1 MATPQNRNKT
11 SNPDSQAKQN
21 YDATSLATRFG
32 SFIMGLVSA
41 DSAVTSDV
49 CIQAS
54 DGRHAINLDKDGPRK
69 GCSQITAPGRI
80 SIQSGQDR
88 QEAEDTLFINALNG
102 NIDIIASNG
111 KIRLQGTDIE
121 LIARGSG
128 GSKGNIRMKASE
140 NIELDAKKVL
150 VNATVMYKLA
160 TAGTAEI
167 VANSAMT
174 IYSSCIRGVTDA
186 VANKNQNVVVK
197 ISKENKLKSKGE
209 NLCHVIRRC
218 SIWWTSNGWC
228 RTTSST
234 WSWSRRKNQRFNVC
248 RSTNAGG
255 KSRCL

>member
-140 NIELDAKKVL
+140 NIELESKKFL

-160 TAGTAEI
+160 TPGVAKI
-167 VANSAMT
+167 CANSAMT
-174 IYSSCIRGVTDA
+174 IYSSVIRGVTDA
-186 VANKNQNVVVK
+186 VANRD
-197 ISKENKLKSKGE
+197 SK
-209 NLCHVIRRC
+209 V
-218 SIWWTSNGWC
+218 
-228 RTTSST
+228 
-234 WSWSRRKNQRFNVC
+234 
-248 RSTNAGG
+248 GG
-255 KSRCL
+255 KAFHEECNKTN